1 MVFELHKFKEAY
13 DALAKQQ
20 ELPSFVALNTDFEL
34 DKINQESLTVL
45 RAVRKTMM
53 EKVFNLLN
61 FLEMLLNPVNAPR
74 TYLPFIKAM
83 TGDEKKTI
91 DSLFS
96 TFGTLTLRALPLEI
110 AYSEKREASM
120 IKDIAKTWSDA
131 KPELAKLIERVAA
144 PADNGAK
151 KERSYYG

>member
-1 MVFELHKFKEAY
+1 
-13 DALAKQQ
+13 
-20 ELPSFVALNTDFEL
+20 
-34 DKINQESLTVL
+34 
-45 RAVRKTMM
+45 
-53 EKVFNLLN
+53 
-61 FLEMLLNPVNAPR
+61 
-74 TYLPFIKAM
+74 
-83 TGDEKKTI
+83 
-91 DSLFS
+91 LFS